1 MQGMPMQMDPAACRA
16 VAGPLPVP
24 QSVHQRREAEAEVA
38 SALEFLPGRLFHYVA
53 RWQPTDT
60 DTAHFFSVSCLPE
73 RFGGAGVGADCE
85 RACVSAQIDATLVYE
100 PFAFDFGPLHC
111 GRTFRFCELMRM
123 KLRDPALSNKR
134 IYYYCTAADARFAS
148 NAAVLI
154 GAFMI
159 IWEGKTSKEAY
170 APFASVGAQFEPF
183 RDASYW
189 PSDFDVTVSDTLDGI
204 YKVCAASAA
213 HRCLCLSVSACLSL
227 CAPHSYACLSH
238 GCRPRHDQ

>member
-60 DTAHFFSVSCLPE
+60 DTAHFFSVSGLPE

-111 GRTFRFCELMRM
+111 GRTFRFC
-123 KLRDPALSNKR
+123 
-134 IYYYCTAADARFAS
+134 
-148 NAAVLI
+148 VLI

-213 HRCLCLSVSACLSL
+213 HCCLCLSVCASLSL
-227 CAPHSYACLSH
+227 CAPHIYACLSH